1 MTEKLLSALTLM
13 IIALAVFV
21 PLGSPVVGAGTPL
34 VSMNTSSQA
43 SMNASGSTGAGTSQ
57 GGAPRSSSGAQGFG
71 SSQEEVLVYGANYS
85 ATPSGIVF
93 NIWVKNNGSQTATV
107 YTGFPEAQVIISNN
121 ALTVWSSSYGHFYPM
136 IIFPLHIAAGQQFKW
151 NFTWNYT
158 DDAGLRVSPG
168 EYQASAFAL
177 GQQVAAFQLSV
188 SLSGIVSPST
198 ASSTKSTATNSAAYF
213 SIRVH
218 PAGKRQIVVNMKID
232 EFGASAANLSELI
245 DQLGLDNSLFTV
257 NAGPF
262 SVVSMGTYRGDH
274 EEVHQFVVFDANGA
288 TYYGFNNATRKVIEN
303 TIFVSSS
310 AAQGAMAELK
320 GNTTAVAG
328 ISASILEEQ
337 TAFAEMRDSSLTGN
351 YHMFMSALDKLV
363 RAQVGEKVQV
373 AAQLSEQNEK
383 VPEKAFIKG
392 LLTGAAA
399 LEKNVET
406 QFKITED
413 QGNQVPE
420 AANAAFVEG
429 ENNLTQAIQANSAGN
444 LGAAF
449 QYVKAS
455 MRAFQNALVLNA
467 KARSSSMNEQ
477 AGLKAN
483 VTAKLDAAWRLENVT
498 ASLVPAN
505 SAAEVYITGQSGAKA
520 DLDSAQ
526 AALKAG
532 NYSEAET
539 YISEALQDLKY
550 ALRAL
555 GDFT

>member
-21 PLGSPVVGAGTPL
+21 PLGLPVAGAGSPL
-34 VSMNTSSQA
+34 ISMNTSSQA
-43 SMNASGSTGAGTSQ
+43 SMNASGSAGAGAPQ
-57 GGAPRSSSGAQGFG
+57 GGATSTSSGAQGFG

-85 ATPSGIVF
+85 AKPSGIVF
-93 NIWVKNNGSQTATV
+93 NIWVKNNGAQTAVV
-107 YTGFPEAQVIISNN
+107 YTGFPEAQVIISSN

-136 IIFPLHIAAGQQFKW
+136 IIFPLHIAAGEQLNW

-158 DDAGLRVSPG
+158 DNAGVRVSPG

-177 GQQVAAFQLSV
+177 GQRVAEFQLIV
-188 SLSGIVSPST
+188 GPSGSVSPST
-198 ASSTKSTATNSAAYF
+198 ASSTESTVTNGAAYF
-213 SIRVH
+213 TIRVH

-245 DQLGLDNSLFTV
+245 DQLGLDNSLFAV

-262 SVVSMGTYRGDH
+262 SVVSMGTYRGDN

-288 TYYGFNNATRKVIEN
+288 TYYGFNNATHKVIEN
-303 TIFVSSS
+303 AIFVSSNV
-310 AAQGAMAELK
+310 AEGMLAELK
-320 GNTTAVAG
+320 GNAAAAAG
-328 ISASILEEQ
+328 ISASTSEET
-337 TAFAEMRDSSLTGN
+337 TAFAELRNSSLTGN
-351 YHMFMSALDKLV
+351 YHAFISALRKLV
-363 RAQVGEKVQV
+363 RAQVGETAQA
-373 AAQLSEQNEK
+373 AAQLSEQNGK
-383 VPEKAFIKG
+383 MPEKAFLKG
-392 LLTGAAA
+392 LFSGAVA
-399 LEKNVET
+399 LEKNVQT

-413 QGNQVPE
+413 QGDQVPE
-420 AANAAFVEG
+420 VANAAFVEG
-429 ENNLTQAIQANSAGN
+429 ENNLTQAIQADSAGN
-444 LGAAF
+444 SGEAF

-455 MRAFQNALVLNA
+455 MRAFQDALVLNA
-467 KARSSSMNEQ
+467 EARSSSINEQ
-477 AGLKAN
+477 AGLEVN
-483 VTAKLDAAWRLENVT
+483 VTAKLNAAWRLENVT

-520 DLDSAQ
+520 YLDSAG

-539 YISEALQDLKY
+539 YIREALSDLRL